1 MLLRSTRQRAVP
13 LFWRGPSRSGKKIRL
28 ACSAELRDW
37 GTVHLHQFF
46 SHWFFYA
53 RKGRRIRGTACSL
66 EHCFHLMP
74 CEVFR
79 LSSFFVDE
87 TLVFDH
93 LLHSC
98 RVTFYNAFWRFF
110 FSVLSIILRNNSPY
124 NLMKKKNIKD
134 TMEALLSYSGQLMW
148 YLIFDFRSFLLSC
161 DISEELREIVV
172 IERKITTPSPLP
184 LLISTT
190 APPPPPS
197 RSEHSSVIVI
207 VSITRNVCLKFE
219 SLAEKHFQRMDRLLQ
234 VCLFQLILSIPFG
247 GLLWHLRCVIE

>member
-1 MLLRSTRQRAVP
+1 
-13 LFWRGPSRSGKKIRL
+13 
-28 ACSAELRDW
+28 
-37 GTVHLHQFF
+37 
-46 SHWFFYA
+46 
-53 RKGRRIRGTACSL
+53 
-66 EHCFHLMP
+66 MP
-74 CEVFR
+74 CEVFN
-79 LSSFFVDE
+79 LFSFFVDE

-98 RVTFYNAFWRFF
+98 RVTFYNAFWRFIF

-134 TMEALLSYSGQLMW
+134 TMEALLSYSGQLMRC
-148 YLIFDFRSFLLSC
+148 LIFYFGGFLLSC
-161 DISEELREIVV
+161 DISEELKKISV

-184 LLISTT
+184 LLTSTT
-190 APPPPPS
+190 APPPS

-247 GLLWHLRCVIE
+247 GLL